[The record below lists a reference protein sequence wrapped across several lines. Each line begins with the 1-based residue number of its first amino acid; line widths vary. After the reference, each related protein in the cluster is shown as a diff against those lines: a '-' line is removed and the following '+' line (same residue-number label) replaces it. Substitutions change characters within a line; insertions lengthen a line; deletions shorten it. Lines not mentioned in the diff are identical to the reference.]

1 LKRIDA
7 TRRRKVYVM
16 SEEKTMLNYNDRVVI
31 VTGAGGGLG
40 RAHALA
46 YAARGARVVV
56 NDLGGSS
63 DGSGA
68 DASAAGKVAQEIRD
82 LGGVA
87 IANTDSVATQQGG
100 QAIVDAAVNEWGRL
114 DVLVS
119 NAGILR
125 DRSFAK
131 MSIEEF
137 DSVLDVHLRGG
148 FFVAQPS
155 FRVMK
160 EAGYGRI
167 ILTTSTSGL
176 YGNFGQSNYGA
187 AKLGLV
193 GLMRTMAIE
202 GQKSGITVNAIAPT
216 AATRLTLR
224 LGAPGENNAM
234 SPDRVTPIVL
244 ALTHDTSTVN
254 GEAFLAGGGWF
265 SRAILGMT
273 HGWTG
278 PSDRPATEGE
288 ILNHWDDIAV
298 DPDHFEPVS
307 ALDLADFLPRGD

>member
-1 LKRIDA
+1 MTD
-7 TRRRKVYVM
+7 
-16 SEEKTMLNYNDRVVI
+16 EKTTLSYTDRVVI

-40 RAHALA
+40 RSHALA
-46 YAARGARVVV
+46 YAERGARVVV

-68 DASAAGKVAQEIRD
+68 DSGPAAKVAQEIRD
-82 LGGVA
+82 RGGEA
-87 IANTDSVATQQGG
+87 IANTDSVATQDGG
-100 QAIVDAAVNEWGRL
+100 QSIADAAMNEWGRL

-131 MSIEEF
+131 MSIQEF
-137 DSVLDVHLRGG
+137 DSVLDVHLRGS
-148 FFVAQPS
+148 FFVAQPA

-167 ILTTSTSGL
+167 VLTTSASGL

-187 AKLGLV
+187 AKLGVV
-193 GLMRTMAIE
+193 GLMQTMAIE
-202 GQKSGITVNAIAPT
+202 AKAAGITVNAIAPT

-224 LGAPGENNAM
+224 LGEPGESNAM

-244 ALTHDTSTVN
+244 ALTHDTSAVN
-254 GEAFLAGGGWF
+254 GEIFLAGGGWF
-265 SRAILGMT
+265 SRAVIGMT

-278 PSDRPATEGE
+278 PADRPATEAE
-288 ILNHWDDIAV
+288 ILGHWDDIAT
-298 DPDHFEPVS
+298 DADLLEPAS
-307 ALDLADFLPRGD
+307 ALDLADFLPKAE

>member
-1 LKRIDA
+1 MTNESSGLDF
-7 TRRRKVYVM
+7 
-16 SEEKTMLNYNDRVVI
+16 EGRVVI

-63 DGSGA
+63 DGAGSNAGP
-68 DASAAGKVAQEIRD
+68 AAAVAQEICD
-82 LGGVA
+82 LGGEAV
-87 IANTDSVATQQGG
+87 ANTSSVATAEGG
-100 QAIVDAAVNEWGRL
+100 QAIVETAIDTWGRL

-131 MSIEEF
+131 MSIDEF
-137 DSVLDVHLRGG
+137 DSVLDVHLRGS

-167 ILTTSTSGL
+167 ILTTSSSGL

-187 AKLGLV
+187 AKLGIV

-202 GQKSGITVNAIAPT
+202 AGSAGITVNALAPT

-224 LGAPGENNAM
+224 LGEPDAN
-234 SPDRVTPIVL
+234 SPLGPERVTPIIL
-244 ALTHDTSTVN
+244 ALTHESSNVN
-254 GEAFLAGGGWF
+254 GEVFLAGGGWF
-265 SRAILGMT
+265 SRAVIGMT

-278 PSDRPATEGE
+278 PGDRPATEEE
-288 ILNHWDDIAV
+288 ILSHWNDITKDDC
-298 DPDHFEPVS
+298 PLEPAS
-307 ALDLADFLPRGD
+307 ALELANFLPKAK

>member
-1 LKRIDA
+1 MTDEKA
-7 TRRRKVYVM
+7 TLSYA
-16 SEEKTMLNYNDRVVI
+16 DRVVI

-40 RAHALA
+40 RSHALA
-46 YAARGARVVV
+46 YAERGARVVV

-68 DASAAGKVAQEIRD
+68 DAGPAATVAQEIRD
-82 LGGVA
+82 LGGEA
-87 IANTDSVATQQGG
+87 IANTDSVATQEGG
-100 QAIVDAAVNEWGRL
+100 QSIVDAAMNQWGRL

-131 MSIEEF
+131 MSVQEF
-137 DSVLDVHLRGG
+137 ESVLDVHLRGS
-148 FFVAQPS
+148 FFVAQPA

-167 ILTTSTSGL
+167 VLTTSASGL

-187 AKLGLV
+187 AKLGVV
-193 GLMRTMAIE
+193 GLMQTLAIE
-202 GQKSGITVNAIAPT
+202 AKAAGITVNAIAPT

-224 LGAPGENNAM
+224 LGEPGEANAM

-244 ALTHDTSTVN
+244 ALTHDTSPVN
-254 GEAFLAGGGWF
+254 GEIFLAGGGWF
-265 SRAILGMT
+265 ARAVIGMT

-278 PSDRPATEGE
+278 PTDRPATEGE
-288 ILNHWDDIAV
+288 ILAHWDDIAT
-298 DPDHFEPVS
+298 DADLLEPAS
-307 ALDLADFLPRGD
+307 ALDLADFLPKAE